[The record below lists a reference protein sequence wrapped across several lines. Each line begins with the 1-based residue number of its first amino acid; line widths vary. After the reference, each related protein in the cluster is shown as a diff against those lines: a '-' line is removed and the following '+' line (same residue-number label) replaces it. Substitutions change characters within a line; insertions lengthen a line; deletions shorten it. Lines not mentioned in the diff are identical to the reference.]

1 MGKQFEDV
9 DCSRGAP
16 MGRRE
21 DGYLETNIQRYVRL
35 FRVNLDSGG
44 YDEGGAYWGNA
55 RGESLY
61 CAIDG
66 DGNRQ
71 FVRASSRT
79 RAAFILDIPTGALK
93 VGLHRWHEHAMAWLD
108 VRSPIPGGK
117 TRQDVIDWMKCCG
130 AKMGQAEDM
139 TPKPMSAFKEL
150 ENDPATTR

>member
-9 DCSRGAP
+9 DCSRGAQF
-16 MGRRE
+16 GRRE
-21 DGYLETNIQRYVRL
+21 DGYLETDIQHYVRL

-44 YDEGGAYWGNA
+44 YDDGGAYWGNTA
-55 RGESLY
+55 GEYLY

-66 DGNRQ
+66 DGNRK

-93 VGLHRWHEHAMAWLD
+93 VGLPHWADYATAWLD
-108 VRSPIPGGK
+108 GRSPIPGGLGK
-117 TRQDVIDWMKCCG
+117 ADVCRWMKRCG

-139 TPKPMSAFKEL
+139 TPKPMSFFKE
-150 ENDPATTR
+150 A